1 MRKTGQVPAI
11 IVPKTRGPRVESRRF
26 NGLHATS
33 TSHSG
38 SPGLRVTVLHNYGDE
53 RQPSMRL
60 YAERLGDALL
70 REGVSV
76 TRLRPPAIVPEA
88 WRARSAAWA
97 KLDIQFGR
105 FAVYPRLVR
114 NIDADVIHVID
125 HGQAYLLGAIDP
137 KRTVVTCHDV
147 ILLALAHG
155 RIGSLPVPPIA
166 LQILNLSLE
175 HMKRAAAIIADSE
188 QTKRDLVAFIGL
200 RPERITVIAPG
211 LNQPFA
217 PDPERGVE
225 TRRRLQLGD
234 GPLVLHIGRTFY
246 KNIPGVLRVI
256 AGLRAQG
263 IPARFVRTGRPLGG
277 DERDLAERLGILD
290 AVVELRG
297 VPDEELPGL
306 YNAVD
311 LLLFPSLYEGFGWP
325 PLEAMASG
333 TPVVCSRA
341 GSLGDV
347 VGDAALTADPENIAA
362 LTWHSAAVLTDERLR
377 RSLVD
382 RGLAH
387 VEQFSWAHTAVQLID
402 VYRDVVA
409 RAS

>member
-1 MRKTGQVPAI
+1 
-11 IVPKTRGPRVESRRF
+11 
-26 NGLHATS
+26 
-33 TSHSG
+33 
-38 SPGLRVTVLHNYGDE
+38 
-53 RQPSMRL
+53 MRL

-70 REGVSV
+70 RQGVSV

-88 WRARSAAWA
+88 WRTRSTTWA

-114 NIDADVIHVID
+114 DIHADVIHVID
-125 HGQAYLLGAIDP
+125 HGQAYLLNSLDA

-175 HMKRAAAIIADSE
+175 LMKRAAAIVADSE
-188 QTKRDLVAFIGL
+188 QTKRDLVSFIGL
-200 RPERITVIAPG
+200 PAHRITVIAPG
-211 LNQPFA
+211 LNQPFS
-217 PDPERGVE
+217 PDPERGAAM
-225 TRRRLQLGD
+225 RRQLDLGD

-246 KNIPGVLRVI
+246 KNISGVLRVVH
-256 AGLRAQG
+256 GLRAQG
-263 IPARFVRTGRPLGG
+263 IPARFVRTGRPLAGV
-277 DERDLAERLGILD
+277 ERALAERLGILD

-297 VPDEELPGL
+297 VPDEQLPGL

-341 GSLGDV
+341 GSLGEV
-347 VGDAALTADPENIAA
+347 VGDAALTADPEDTAA
-362 LTWHSAAVLTDERLR
+362 LTWHAAAVLTDEPLR
-377 RSLVD
+377 RSLIK
-382 RGLAH
+382 RGLVHAA
-387 VEQFSWAHTAVQLID
+387 QFSWSRTATQLMG
-402 VYRDVVA
+402 VYRDVIA
-409 RAS
+409 KAA

>member
-1 MRKTGQVPAI
+1 LNASTIPTIRP
-11 IVPKTRGPRVESRRF
+11 SRP
-26 NGLHATS
+26 S
-33 TSHSG
+33 
-38 SPGLRVTVLHNYGDE
+38 LRVAVLHNYGDE

-60 YAERLGDALL
+60 YADRLGDALL
-70 REGVSV
+70 RRGVAV
-76 TRLRPPAIVPEA
+76 TRLRPPAIVPDE
-88 WRARSAAWA
+88 WRQRSPMWA

-114 NIDADVIHVID
+114 KLEADVIHIID
-125 HGQAYLLGAIDP
+125 HGQAYLLDGLDAT
-137 KRTVVTCHDV
+137 RTVVTCHDV

-155 RIGSLPVPPIA
+155 RIGSASVPPIA
-166 LQILNLSLE
+166 LQILHLSLE
-175 HMKRAAAIIADSE
+175 LMKRAAAIVADSE

-200 RPERITVIAPG
+200 PAERITVIAPG

-217 PDPERGVE
+217 PDAERGAA
-225 TRRRLQLGD
+225 TRRRLGLGD

-246 KNIPGVLRVI
+246 KNISGVLRVV
-256 AGLRAQG
+256 AALRAQG
-263 IPARFVRTGRPLGG
+263 MPAKLVRTGRPLAGA
-277 DERDLAERLGILD
+277 ERALAERLDMVD

-297 VPDEELPGL
+297 VADEELPAL

-341 GSLGDV
+341 GSLDDV
-347 VGDAALTADPENIAA
+347 VADAALTADPENIAA
-362 LTWHSAAVLTDERLR
+362 LTWHAGAILGDARLR
-377 RSLVD
+377 RSLVE

-387 VEQFSWAHTAVQLID
+387 ARQFSWERTAAQLID
-402 VYRDVVA
+402 VYHDVLA
-409 RAS
+409 KAA